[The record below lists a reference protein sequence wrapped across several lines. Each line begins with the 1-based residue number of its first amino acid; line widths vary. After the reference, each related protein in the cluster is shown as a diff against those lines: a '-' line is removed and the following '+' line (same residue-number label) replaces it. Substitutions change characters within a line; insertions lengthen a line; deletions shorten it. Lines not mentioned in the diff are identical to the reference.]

1 MTNNRKTGFTLIEL
15 LVVIAIIGILVGML
29 LPAVQQIRETARR
42 AQCLNNLRQIGLAVQ
57 NYHGVRQQIPPS
69 RAADQYLTWPVFIM
83 PYMEAT
89 NLYDQFDIKK
99 KYVDQNTATVKIGL
113 PIFFCPSRRSA
124 ENLSGWETLPGDP
137 IGTTGDYAGNAG
149 TTLHLVNDEW
159 AKFTVEVDGV
169 FNSGFENMN
178 PESGGQLVRG
188 EKGRYRMANILD
200 GLSNTIFI
208 GEKAVSYDHI
218 GWPGGWGDGC
228 IYNGN
233 EPPAFMRIGGIGMP
247 FSYKKN
253 IVLPPPPDNRLLS
266 FGSFHPAVCNF
277 TFGDGSTTALSNTI
291 DQETLRRLCSRN
303 DGQVVTIPD

>member
-1 MTNNRKTGFTLIEL
+1 
-15 LVVIAIIGILVGML
+15 ML
-29 LPAVQQIRETARR
+29 LPAVQQIRESARR

-89 NLYDQFDIKK
+89 NLYDQFDIRKL
-99 KYVDQNTATVKIGL
+99 YALQNTATVKIGL

-124 ENLSGWETLPGDP
+124 ENLSLSETQPPGSP
-137 IGTTGDYAGNAG
+137 LVNIGTTGDYAGNAG

-159 AKFTVEVDGV
+159 AKFTFEVDGV
-169 FNSGFENMN
+169 FNSGYANMN
-178 PESGGQLVRG
+178 PVSGGQLVHG

-200 GLSNTIFI
+200 GLSNTLFI
-208 GEKAVSYDHI
+208 GEKAVSYDRI
-218 GWPGGWGDGC
+218 GYSGGWGDGC

-233 EPPAFMRIGGIGMP
+233 EPNAFMRIGGIGLP

-253 IVLPPPPDNRLLS
+253 FDLPLDPPPGPPKPRVLS